1 MRIIAK
7 KALRDFW
14 EQYPDAKE
22 SLEAWYYETLK
33 ADWANPQ
40 QVKSDLRN
48 ASIIADNRVVFNIK
62 GNHYRLIV
70 KINYPYRVAYIRF
83 IGTHKQYDAIEASKI

>member
-14 EQYPDAKE
+14 EQYPGSQE

-33 ADWANPQ
+33 ADWSNPQ
-40 QVKSDLRN
+40 QIKNQFRN
-48 ASIIADNRVVFNIK
+48 ANIIADNRVIFNIK
-62 GNHYRLIV
+62 GNNYRLIV
-70 KINYPYRVAYIRF
+70 KINYPYCAPYWHTQTV
-83 IGTHKQYDAIEASKI
+83 